1 MRMYEGRADEYGSQ
15 GQWKD
20 ALDMMNKADSLQPG
34 DMSILQLRASIKGH
48 AGDIVGAVEDLDRA
62 IDLCKV
68 ERQCRHLYMSRA
80 NLHKEAGQ
88 MDLACRDWKLAGDL
102 GVPDYEEHC
111 STQK

>member
-1 MRMYEGRADEYGSQ
+1 MRMYVGRADEYGSK

-34 DMSILQLRASIKGH
+34 DMSTLQLRATIKGY
-48 AGDIVGAVEDLDRA
+48 AGDLAGAVEDLDRA

-68 ERQCRHLYMSRA
+68 EKQCRHLYMSRA
-80 NLHKEAGQ
+80 GMHKAAGH

-102 GVPDYEEHC
+102 GSLNYKEHC
-111 STQK
+111 STQE